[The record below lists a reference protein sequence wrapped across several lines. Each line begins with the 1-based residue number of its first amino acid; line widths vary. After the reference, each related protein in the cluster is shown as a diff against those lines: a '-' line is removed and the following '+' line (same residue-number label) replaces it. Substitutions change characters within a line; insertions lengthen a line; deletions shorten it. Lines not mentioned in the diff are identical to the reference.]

1 MKKGKLNL
9 DKKSIAKLSEENLE
23 NVQGG
28 APFTYILCSIRVD
41 CGFTRITITETEAPG
56 EPQSLAPTDIVLSCQ

>member
-28 APFTYILCSIRVD
+28 EAQFLSLWKCNCTN
-41 CGFTRITITETEAPG
+41 ITVIETEAPA
-56 EPQSLAPTDIVLSCQ
+56 EAQSLAPATDIVLSCKV